1 MCIRLS
7 FERMRTCRSTERVT
21 TTHYYLPLKSD
32 RKLSA
37 LPFGMGIY
45 IHSLST
51 TATELLLML
60 LLMLLLCFVL
70 LCSEQK

>member
-7 FERMRTCRSTERVT
+7 FERIRTSRSTERVT

-32 RKLSA
+32 RKLSV
-37 LPFGMGIY
+37 LPCGMGIY
-45 IHSLST
+45 TLST